1 MSNQNMKAVVSISM
15 FLLLMVASSA
25 AVLAAEQTKNYRWT
39 VDRQMQLA
47 GLMLEPGRYDVQVTY
62 LDQQRA
68 QIVVLL
74 KDRVLVKTDVLL
86 EQKPEESVDEGVRVI
101 LPDGRTRVVQKLWF
115 RGGKY
120 LLNLEPPASMAVT
133 DVQPRP

>member
-1 MSNQNMKAVVSISM
+1 MYNKNIKAVVGITL
-15 FLLLMVASSA
+15 FLLIMVASSA
-25 AVLAAEQTKNYRWT
+25 AVLAAEQTKSYRWT

-47 GLMLEPGRYDVQVTY
+47 GLMLEPGRYDVQVTCF
-62 LDQQRA
+62 DNQRA

-74 KDRVLVKTDVLL
+74 KDRVLIKTDALL
-86 EQKPEESVDEGVRVI
+86 EQKTEASEDEGVRVI

-120 LLNLEPPASMAVT
+120 LLNLEIPTNIAVT
-133 DVQPRP
+133 DVKPRP